1 MNKPIISV
9 VMPTYN
15 SAHTLERALTSIN
28 NQSFPQESVEILVI
42 DGGSTDKTLSIA
54 KKYNCIILKNLRK
67 LPECAKHIGIQNAH
81 GIYCVFLDSDEVL
94 SNKDSFQ
101 IKYMLLQ
108 KNNKVKNCLIGGLVN
123 PPDYP
128 FVNEYA
134 SQIGDPFSYFMY
146 GVNAGNYIQS
156 LKSKFKSQIVQDSY
170 ILYTVTNETLPICD
184 GGGHFFD
191 LSYLKNNFDIRNEKI
206 VSTIFE
212 RMVGKTKCF
221 AIVKNDFVL
230 HYSNTSV
237 KKYIDKIRWRV
248 IGNIHYSN
256 KNITGFSEREKSQTL
271 TFRIKKLLFI
281 PLSISLIWPIYSTV
295 ILCLKNKNVLYTLH
309 ILFSFYT
316 ATIIAYYYLL
326 GICNIKPQIS
336 VYGKQ

>member
-1 MNKPIISV
+1 
-9 VMPTYN
+9 MPTYN

-108 KNNKVKNCLIGGLVN
+108 KNNKVKNCLIGGLIN
-123 PPDYP
+123 PPKYP
-128 FVNEYA
+128 FINEYA
-134 SQIGDPFSYFMY
+134 SRIGDPFSYFMY
-146 GVNAGNYIQS
+146 GIDAGNYRQS
-156 LKSKFKSQIVQDSY
+156 LESKFKSQIVQDSY

-191 LSYLKNNFDIRNEKI
+191 LSYLKENFDYKNSKT
-206 VSTIFE
+206 VSRIFDL
-212 RMVGKTKCF
+212 MVGKTKQF
-221 AIVKNDFVL
+221 AVVNNDFVE
-230 HYSNTSV
+230 HYSNTTV
-237 KKYIDKIRWRV
+237 RAYMHKIKWRV
-248 IGNIHYSN
+248 IGNIHYSQET
-256 KNITGFSEREKSQTL
+256 ITGFSERKKSQTSL
-271 TFRIKKLLFI
+271 FKFKKFLFI
-281 PLSISLIWPIYSTV
+281 PLSIVLIWPIYSSA
-295 ILCLKNKNVLYTLH
+295 ILMVKNRNVLYLLH
-309 ILFSFYT
+309 VFFSLYT
-316 ATIIAYYYLL
+316 AITIVIYFALRLL
-326 GICNIKPQIS
+326 KIKP
-336 VYGKQ
+336 VLTHYGD